1 MKKIKLLS
9 TIFAFALAF
18 SAISFSA
25 CDLLPTLPG
34 GGGDKIENPGG
45 DETEKP
51 GENYGHKE
59 FLIEDFNRVWM
70 HIQELD
76 QENSPRKLTSE
87 HFETFERWM
96 SELRALEW
104 TEDDKK
110 DPDKEKPSEYQ
121 TRLDEIEQGC
131 REFLHETDRLVRGGF
146 YVTFSIVPY
155 NYEEDKTENDKPL
168 SELVNPEAGVEH
180 KKEENNEKIQYA
192 TIEYWTKTPVSYQEI
207 LANHY
212 NENSLTYCTYWDH
225 YVPKIDGITIGAAY
239 TFTESTHVTCYEN
252 DPDFY
257 ITIQNVNLSGT
268 IDERE
273 EPQWGSFTFWQWM
286 KNGGNRNDRYM
297 WHEYCRDMGMRPVTC
312 DGVLMQPDDV
322 IDSSRTFI
330 MTEQEPL
337 YEIDVVLEMRGETRE
352 VGKGHLYYSH
362 SLYEAAIYNDLH
374 VYEMSG
380 SLEHEIYYY
389 LDWFDIYFNGKKI
402 ENREIKEYMV
412 EESGTVTLKGRD
424 RYEVSFEIEAQT
436 HEGEIYNYGPYS
448 VVCETEV
455 LYQPAKAEIH
465 LEEFLR
471 NELGEEEYDRV
482 FSGLNF
488 YSDDYTVDYINHSCK
503 IIAKPYVSSGGG
515 NEEPEGPENLENKFR
530 DIVQMEKQGYASEW
544 AMLSTMMDTS
554 VFAQHF
560 DKLNVMLDGCIYCS
574 TEMQFS
580 ENINKIF
587 EDYELL
593 VEYVNFYNS
602 LKKDFESI
610 CMKYA
615 ISQDHV
621 KRFEAFIVTLQDL
634 EFPCENGLDRLEEKR
649 NEYNDLCEQA
659 IRAAMNNQGSSG
671 NGDSQ
676 DPSETPVVPPEVKP
690 NAPEGFPR
698 DLSLRDG
705 VITTYPG
712 HEYVG
717 VVYENGTIV
726 NQETG
731 ATVGTYTIQCDEM
744 GNVVLDDKGRM
755 TYLIT
760 LTIGELSYT
769 YSVVVK

>member
-1 MKKIKLLS
+1 
-9 TIFAFALAF
+9 
-18 SAISFSA
+18 
-25 CDLLPTLPG
+25 
-34 GGGDKIENPGG
+34 
-45 DETEKP
+45 
-51 GENYGHKE
+51 
-59 FLIEDFNRVWM
+59 
-70 HIQELD
+70 
-76 QENSPRKLTSE
+76 
-87 HFETFERWM
+87 
-96 SELRALEW
+96 
-104 TEDDKK
+104 
-110 DPDKEKPSEYQ
+110 
-121 TRLDEIEQGC
+121 
-131 REFLHETDRLVRGGF
+131 
-146 YVTFSIVPY
+146 
-155 NYEEDKTENDKPL
+155 
-168 SELVNPEAGVEH
+168 
-180 KKEENNEKIQYA
+180 
-192 TIEYWTKTPVSYQEI
+192 
-207 LANHY
+207 
-212 NENSLTYCTYWDH
+212 
-225 YVPKIDGITIGAAY
+225 
-239 TFTESTHVTCYEN
+239 
-252 DPDFY
+252 
-257 ITIQNVNLSGT
+257 
-268 IDERE
+268 
-273 EPQWGSFTFWQWM
+273 
-286 KNGGNRNDRYM
+286 M
-297 WHEYCRDMGMRPVTC
+297 WHDYCRDMGMHPVTC
-312 DGVLMQPDDV
+312 DGVLMQPDD
-322 IDSSRTFI
+322 IINSSRTFVW
-330 MTEQEPL
+330 QEKAPL
-337 YEIDVVLEMRGETRE
+337 YEIDVVVEMRGETRE

-374 VYEMSG
+374 VYEMNG
-380 SLEHEIYYY
+380 SLEQEIYYY

-402 ENREIKEYMV
+402 QNNAIKEYMIT
-412 EESGTVTLKGRD
+412 ESGTLTLKGRD
-424 RYEVSFEIEAQT
+424 KYVVLMEIEAQM
-436 HEGEIYNYGPYS
+436 HSGEVRNYSFEVEVTDFEPYA
-448 VVCETEV
+448 
-455 LYQPAKAEIH
+455 QAKAEIH
-465 LEEFLR
+465 LENFLR
-471 NELGEEEYDRV
+471 EKLGDFEYDEV

-488 YSDDYTVDYINHSCK
+488 YYGDYTVDYINHSCK

-544 AMLSTMMDTS
+544 AMLSTVMDTS
-554 VFAQHF
+554 IFTQHF

-587 EDYELL
+587 ENYQLF
-593 VEYVNFYNS
+593 VEYVHFYNS
-602 LKKDFESI
+602 LKQDFEFI

-634 EFPCENGLDRLEEKR
+634 EFPCENGLDRLEDKR

-731 ATVGTYTIQCDEM
+731 ATVGTYTIQCDEK
-744 GNVVLDDKGRM
+744 GNVVLDDKGRI